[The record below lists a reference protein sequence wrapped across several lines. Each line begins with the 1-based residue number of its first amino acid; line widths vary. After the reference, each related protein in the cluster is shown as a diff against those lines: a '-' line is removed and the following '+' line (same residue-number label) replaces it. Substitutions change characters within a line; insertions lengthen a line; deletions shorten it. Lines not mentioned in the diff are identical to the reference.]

1 MLETNRWEW
10 LGLPIFEAPKKANGN
25 KERSRSDGWP
35 LNLRCLG
42 LPDDI
47 GSHGE
52 AELDVLEEEPKDL
65 FDVDSV
71 IGFKNDLQT
80 IVAESA
86 EPAAKRLRTW
96 VGRLHVHS
104 LERSLMHGEATY
116 SRTKNR
122 LLHFE
127 VLIDCVLL
135 SDMTRYFDK
144 VTRILKHAA

>member
-1 MLETNRWEW
+1 M
-10 LGLPIFEAPKKANGN
+10 GLPIFEIPKQATGN
-25 KERSRSDGWP
+25 KGRIRRNGWP

-42 LPDDI
+42 LSDDI
-47 GSHGE
+47 GSHSE

-65 FDVDSV
+65 FDVESV
-71 IGFKNDLQT
+71 IGFKNDLQK

-104 LERSLMHGEATY
+104 LELSLMHGEATY

-127 VLIDCVLL
+127 VPGD
-135 SDMTRYFDK
+135 FF
-144 VTRILKHAA
+144 